1 MWGRRGEGR
10 EGGRLR
16 VWNWKDLCCQNFPAL
31 PPSRCIQQECL
42 LAQEIRSVGWGG
54 TVDLLFRLREKKKQ
68 RSTIDKATQEGGGED
83 GFGISAEFLSTREA
97 PMPRRAR
104 TARRSLEG
112 APREEKLAFH
122 MGAKLLTAQ
131 IFNRVIG
138 S

>member
-1 MWGRRGEGR
+1 M
-10 EGGRLR
+10 
-16 VWNWKDLCCQNFPAL
+16 
-31 PPSRCIQQECL
+31 
-42 LAQEIRSVGWGG
+42 
-54 TVDLLFRLREKKKQ
+54 KQ
-68 RSTIDKATQEGGGED
+68 RSTIDEATHEGGGGD